1 MYKINGKTRC
11 TRGEKKKIQLLN
23 IWVETFSNG
32 LQNENKK
39 NCLNFFKILDYE
51 TEIEIKDF
59 TISTYF

>member
-1 MYKINGKTRC
+1 MAKHAVQGGNR
-11 TRGEKKKIQLLN
+11 KKIQFVN

-39 NCLNFFKILDYE
+39 IVSTFFKILDYE
-51 TEIEIKDF
+51 TEIKIKDF

>member
-1 MYKINGKTRC
+1 MYKINGKTRG
-11 TRGEKKKIQLLN
+11 TRGEKKKNTIIKYMSRNFL
-23 IWVETFSNG
+23 NG

-51 TEIEIKDF
+51 TEIKIKDF